1 MGFLLSLPCDVTA
14 LKNAFAFAL
23 CSPAVLRKAQ
33 IGCLVKLTKKTNADE
48 K

>member
-33 IGCLVKLTKKTNADE
+33 IGCFGKAHQKTNASE